1 MSARSRWLWLWALC
15 LGAGVAAG
23 QEPAGSAE
31 SAESAEE
38 ALWKSVRW
46 QVGPGAAELDR
57 WAILQLPEEHIFAD
71 GRDTGRLMEAMGN
84 IVSGNEVGFFAPK
97 SMAWFAVF
105 EFSKEGYI
113 RDDEK
118 SDLDAGAMLEAIRK
132 GTEQSNKIRRKNG
145 FSGLTVEDWETPPRY
160 NETTHNLEWAV
171 RFRDDSGERVV
182 NHNIRVLGRRGVM
195 VVTLVVAPEALSS
208 ALAEFRPRMEG
219 FEFKSGE
226 KYAEFKQGDA
236 IAKYGLSALVVG
248 GATAV
253 AVKSGLLKHLFKILA
268 IGGVAVAS
276 LFKKL
281 TGRGKA

>member
-1 MSARSRWLWLWALC
+1 MSTRSRWWVLWALC
-15 LGAGVAAG
+15 ACVSMARG
-23 QEPAGSAE
+23 QEPAATEPAASE
-31 SAESAEE
+31 EE
-38 ALWKSVRW
+38 ALWKSIRW

-57 WAILQLPEEHIFAD
+57 WATIQMPEEYIFAD
-71 GRDTGRLMEAMGN
+71 GRDTGRLMAAMGN
-84 IVSGNEVGFFAPK
+84 IVSDQEVGFYAPK

-118 SDLDAGAMLEAIRK
+118 SNLDANAMLDAIRK

-171 RFRDDSGERVV
+171 RFRDDSGEQVV

-195 VVTLVVAPEALSS
+195 VVTLVVAPEALPS
-208 ALAEFRPRMEG
+208 ALAEFSPRMDG

-253 AVKSGLLKHLFKILA
+253 AVKTGLFKYLWKILA
-268 IGGVAVAS
+268 VGGVAIAS
-276 LFKKL
+276 FFKKL